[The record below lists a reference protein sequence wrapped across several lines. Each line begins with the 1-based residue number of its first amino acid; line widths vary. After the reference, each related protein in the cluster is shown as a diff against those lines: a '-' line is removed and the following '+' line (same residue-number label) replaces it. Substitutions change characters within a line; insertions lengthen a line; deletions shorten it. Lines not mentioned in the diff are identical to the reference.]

1 MSRARSW
8 AFIREI
14 SSSLTSSRRP
24 SLTYPT
30 SFQCHHSNL
39 CQAYTGLLNVEAG
52 KDISLHQVS
61 ALLYD
66 AEKGKVL
73 RGYMEGV

>member
-1 MSRARSW
+1 M
-8 AFIREI
+8 
-14 SSSLTSSRRP
+14 
-24 SLTYPT
+24 
-30 SFQCHHSNL
+30 
-39 CQAYTGLLNVEAG
+39 LNVEAG